1 MSFDRPA
8 GRQRGRRGGVQPL
21 EEAQEARAA
30 MQEQFYRVDQLQRDI
45 GGTVRQYAAVLGERA
60 GRTGVVPGFE
70 ALDQRA
76 HELIHA
82 YIALLDRFDPLEEAV
97 LPGLQQATQAFRE
110 ISPKLG
116 MLADD
121 FDRFLDQYG
130 AELGRLGEAKEQVT
144 RRVAEATGA
153 VARAETAWRAMR
165 EKGFEFPAADE
176 ALARARIAGRRL
188 AGIAE
193 QLTPDKVDEPAQV
206 VEKLAGEALALA
218 TDLPQRAATL
228 TTRIPSL
235 STRIDALGTRAGS
248 VPEAMGAL
256 RREFSIG
263 NWRDIAD
270 RESDVHKL
278 LEGARHRL
286 REMRQLSQT
295 GDHAGALI
303 QLSALEDDLASA
315 AEVIDGPRERL
326 ELLRG
331 IKAQPQKLFEQVR
344 FRLRDARYLVMK
356 GKSVAPQPWA
366 GRIDGA
372 AAELISLES
381 MLKGTHP
388 DYWTLHQR
396 LTALDAR
403 IRELIDDF
411 RRG

>member
-8 GRQRGRRGGVQPL
+8 GRQRGRRGAQPL
-21 EEAQEARAA
+21 EQAQEARAA

-45 GGTVRQYAAVLGERA
+45 GGTVRQYAAVLADRA
-60 GRTGVVPGFE
+60 RRTGVVPGFE

-76 HELIHA
+76 NELIHA
-82 YIALLDRFDPLEEAV
+82 YIALLDRFDPLEESV
-97 LPGLQQATQAFRE
+97 LPALQQATPAFGE
-110 ISPKLG
+110 LSPKLG

-121 FDRFLDQYG
+121 FERFLDQYG
-130 AELGRLGEAKEQVT
+130 AELARLGEAKENVM
-144 RRVAEATGA
+144 RRIAEASGA
-153 VARAETAWRAMR
+153 VDRAEAAWRAMR
-165 EKGFEFPAADE
+165 EKGYEFANADE

-206 VEKLAGEALALA
+206 VEKLAAEALALA
-218 TDLPQRAATL
+218 TDLPQRVATL
-228 TTRIPSL
+228 GTRIPSL
-235 STRIDALGTRAGS
+235 STRIDALGHRAES
-248 VPEAMGAL
+248 VHEAMGAL

-270 RESDVHKL
+270 READVHKL
-278 LEGARHRL
+278 LEGAQHRL
-286 REMRQLSQT
+286 RELRRLNAG

-303 QLSALEDDLASA
+303 QLAALEDDLASA
-315 AEVIDGPRERL
+315 GEVIDGPRERL
-326 ELLRG
+326 DLLRG

-356 GKSVAPQPWA
+356 GQSVAPQPWA

-388 DYWTLHQR
+388 DYWSLHQR

-403 IRELIDDF
+403 VRELIDDY